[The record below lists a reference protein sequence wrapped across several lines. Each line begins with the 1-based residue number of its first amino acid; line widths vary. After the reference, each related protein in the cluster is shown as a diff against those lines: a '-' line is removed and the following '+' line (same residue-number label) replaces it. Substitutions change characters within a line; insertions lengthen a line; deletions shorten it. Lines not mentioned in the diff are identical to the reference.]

1 MRNTAST
8 RVARHRAVLALGV
21 VALVATGCS
30 SSRFGGGDL
39 YAGSPQP
46 LPAAPS
52 GQVTTQ
58 SLAAPSVTAS
68 GPGNVQP
75 LPGADPN
82 ATDPNA
88 AAADPNGQGVQTAAL
103 DPNAAS
109 ATPAAPAAGGQPIT
123 ENALI
128 GNWTTSVNGA
138 SCATF
143 FGLTDLGSGLR
154 GGTRG
159 CQGDL
164 SKFRTWKVAG
174 NSATLRDSTGGT
186 VATLTRT
193 GDKSFSGTTAG
204 GQSFTLTR

>member
-1 MRNTAST
+1 MRT
-8 RVARHRAVLALGV
+8 VIMRHRTLLTVAA
-21 VALVATGCS
+21 VALLASGCS
-30 SSRFGGGDL
+30 SSRFGGQDL

-46 LPAAPS
+46 LPAAPA

-75 LPGADPN
+75 LPQP
-82 ATDPNA
+82 
-88 AAADPNGQGVQTAAL
+88 GVDGTVETAAL
-103 DPNAAS
+103 DPVTGQPTATAPS
-109 ATPAAPAAGGQPIT
+109 APAAAPASGGQPIS

-128 GNWTTSVNGA
+128 GNWTTSVAGS

-143 FGLTDLGSGLR
+143 FGLTDLGSGLL

-159 CQGDL
+159 CSGDL
-164 SKFRTWKVAG
+164 SKFRTWRVAG
-174 NSATLRDSTGGT
+174 NSATLRDSTGQT

-193 GDKSFSGTTAG
+193 GDKSFSGTTSS
-204 GQSFTLTR
+204 GQPFTLTR